1 MKPQKLPIFFNIY
14 AILLVVFSIMIEF
27 SSVVEIMATL
37 SMYKNALSNL
47 IDFQQ
52 NSFVRNKSTKLH
64 PCGWK
69 MLHCVTP
76 CKLNSLQVKCAR
88 ERKHHL
94 QNLQQ
99 FQCKFEVEKQ
109 GPWGKVETKN
119 ILH

>member
-1 MKPQKLPIFFNIY
+1 MKPQKLPIFLNIY

-69 MLHCVTP
+69 MLHVCNPMQTKFLASQM
-76 CKLNSLQVKCAR
+76 C
-88 ERKHHL
+88 ERKKTP
-94 QNLQQ
+94 
-99 FQCKFEVEKQ
+99 FTKFATIPMQV
-109 GPWGKVETKN
+109 
-119 ILH
+119 